1 MHAAYLV
8 AVHLQFEVFLWNLP
22 GGTEENYIKP
32 KSGYP
37 ISRPGFESRMPRY
50 EAGVLTA

>member
-8 AVHLQFEVFLWNLP
+8 AVHLQFEVLWNLA
-22 GGTEENYIKP
+22 GGTEENHIKP

-37 ISRPGFESRMPRY
+37 ISRQGFKSRIPRY
-50 EAGVLTA
+50 EAGMLTV